1 MRNKS
6 VIVSLSVI
14 IAVLCLFYLSFTFAS
29 RFFDGKANEYAKTE
43 KGIDLIKKQNYFD
56 SLWNQPVYLGFT
68 MKEVKEYELN
78 LGLDLQG
85 GMNVVLEVSPVDIIK
100 ALSNNSQNEAF
111 LKALDYATKEQRN
124 SQKSFTTLFFENFK
138 ENSPNTPLA
147 EIFASSANQD
157 RNITFTSSDS
167 EVRQV
172 IESEVNDA
180 IDRAFEIIKNRID
193 KFGVSNPN
201 IQRIQGTGRIQVELP
216 GVDNPA
222 RVRKLLQNVAQL
234 EFLEVYSMQDAAP
247 FLGSMNDILVKREK
261 AKKAMA
267 DTNLTAKTNTSSDTT
282 KKSGDEL
289 FAGDK
294 SKTDTAKTQVDST
307 QLAQNENISDIYR
320 LMAPQFGGLFYALT
334 DTGKINNILEDR
346 EIKSVVP
353 ADMMFAWGK
362 EPFVNGGKSYAQLH
376 ILKRPKKAKVTG
388 EVITD
393 ARPTLDQYGRPAV
406 TMSMNAKG
414 TRDWKKMTGENL
426 GKQIAVTLDNI
437 VYTAPTVQAEIDGGR
452 SEITGNFEM
461 EEAKDLSNILKAGK
475 LPAPTRI
482 VEEVV
487 VGPSLGLEAQSQG
500 LTSVLAGLGLVILFM
515 VAYYA
520 KAGII
525 ANVALFANVFF
536 VLGLIAQPQLGAALT
551 LPGIAGIVLTMGM
564 AVDANVLIFERIR
577 EEMRNG
583 ASLTKAIE
591 LGYDK
596 AFWTIFDSNITTLLT
611 ALLLFIFG
619 AGPIKGFA
627 VTLMI
632 GIICSFFTAV
642 YISKVIVYSLIAKK
656 GDESSLSF
664 ETGFSKNLFLNFN
677 IDFMG
682 KRKLAYGISTLV
694 IVIGWVL
701 IFMQG
706 LNYGVDFKG
715 GRSYIVAFNN
725 AVVPSELQVALASKL
740 QAGVEVKTYGNDN
753 TLKVTTAYLAED
765 ESTEADE
772 KVSQELY
779 GGISAHTSKTLAPEN
794 ENLSDANFKIL
805 STAKVGSTI
814 VDDIK
819 NSAVEAGLYA
829 LIALFAYIWLR
840 FRNWKYGVGAVVA
853 LFHDALI
860 TFSVFAIFR
869 ALGISFEIDQV
880 FVAAILTIIGYSIND
895 TVVVF
900 DRIREYTL
908 AGMGKDLFHM
918 FNNSIN
924 STLSRTTMTSFTTL
938 LVVIILFLFGGEIL
952 RGFSLAL
959 LIGIGF
965 GTYSSIFIAS
975 PIVFDAMKMTN
986 DTGTQEVTE
995 TASPEVKPQVS

>member
-6 VIVSLSVI
+6 VIISLAVI
-14 IAVLCLFYLSFTFAS
+14 IAVLSLFYLSFTFVA
-29 RFFDGKANEYAKTE
+29 RYYDKKANDYARTE
-43 KGIDLIKKQNYFD
+43 TGIDLSKKQDFYD

-68 MKEVKEYELN
+68 MKEVKEFELN

-100 ALSNNSQNEAF
+100 ALSNNSQDEAF
-111 LKALDYATKEQRN
+111 LKALEYAAKQQRN

-138 ENSPNTPLA
+138 ENAPDVRLA

-157 RNITFTSSDS
+157 RNITFNSTDD
-167 EVRQV
+167 EVQKV

-234 EFLEVYSMQDAAP
+234 EFLEVYSMQDFAP
-247 FLGSMNDILVKREK
+247 FMEKMNDLLVKREK
-261 AKKAMA
+261 AKKLLAEGSS
-267 DTNLTAKTNTSSDTT
+267 NNKTTTSPTDTT
-282 KKSGDEL
+282 KKATDEL
-289 FAGDK
+289 FAGDN
-294 SKTDTAKTQVDST
+294 TQKEETQEKKDSLQT
-307 QLAQNENISDIYR
+307 NQNENVSDLYR
-320 LMAPQFGGLFYALT
+320 LMAPQFGGLFYSLS
-334 DTGKINNILEDR
+334 DTNKINKILDDK
-346 EIKSVVP
+346 EIKALLP
-353 ADMMFAWGK
+353 NEMLLLWGK
-362 EPFVNGGKSYAQLH
+362 ESVVVGGKAYAQLFV
-376 ILKRPKKAKVTG
+376 LKKPKKAKVTG

-393 ARPTLDQYGRPAV
+393 ARPTLDQFGRPAV

-426 GKQIAVTLDNI
+426 GKQIAVVLDNI

-452 SEITGNFEM
+452 SEITGNFTM
-461 EEAKDLSNILKAGK
+461 EEAKDLANILKAGK

-487 VGPSLGLEAQSQG
+487 VGPSLGLEAQAQG
-500 LTSVLAGLGLVILFM
+500 LTSVSVGLVLVIIFMIAYYSKAGL
-515 VAYYA
+515 
-520 KAGII
+520 I
-525 ANVALFANVFF
+525 ANVALFANIFF
-536 VLGLIAQPQLGAALT
+536 VLGLMAQPQLGAALT

-577 EEMRNG
+577 EELRNG
-583 ASLTKAIE
+583 SSLTKAIE
-591 LGYDK
+591 LGYDR
-596 AFWTIFDSNITTLLT
+596 AFWTIFDSNLTTLLT
-611 ALLLFIFG
+611 ALLLFVFG

-642 YISKVIVYSLIAKK
+642 YISKVIVYSLVGDGQKTDVIAFETNFSKK
-656 GDESSLSF
+656 LFLSF
-664 ETGFSKNLFLNFN
+664 NV
-677 IDFMG
+677 DFMG
-682 KRKLAYGISTLV
+682 KRKIAYVISSAVILV
-694 IVIGWVL
+694 GWIL
-701 IFMQG
+701 IFIQG

-715 GRSYIVAFNN
+715 GRSYVVAFNEPI
-725 AVVPSELQVALASKL
+725 VPSSLQVALANKL

-765 ESTEADE
+765 ESSEADE
-772 KVSQELY
+772 KVAKELLE
-779 GGISAHTSKTLAPEN
+779 GIAAHTSKTLVKES
-794 ENLSDANFKIL
+794 ENLTKDNFKVL

-829 LIALFAYIWLR
+829 LIALFSYIWLR
-840 FRNWKYGVGAVVA
+840 FRDWKYGLGAVVA

-860 TFSVFAIFR
+860 TFSIFAILR
-869 ALGISFEIDQV
+869 AIGISFEIDQV

-900 DRIREYTL
+900 DRIREYTK
-908 AGMGKDLFHM
+908 AGMGKDLYEI
-918 FNNSIN
+918 FNNSIS
-924 STLSRTTMTSFTTL
+924 STLNRTTMTSFTTL
-938 LVVIILFLFGGEIL
+938 LVVIILFFFGGEVL
-952 RGFSLAL
+952 RGFALAL
-959 LIGIGF
+959 IIGIAF

-975 PIVFDAMKMTN
+975 PVVYDAMK
-986 DTGTQEVTE
+986 GKKEE
-995 TASPEVKPQVS
+995 TPLVATPEVKTQA